1 VNCKE
6 GKIFV
11 IYMTGKVLIS
21 LTSNNDSF
29 TNKKSGDIS
38 TAKLS
43 KNMNRTLTGGNKKK
57 GG

>member
-1 VNCKE
+1 
-6 GKIFV
+6 
-11 IYMTGKVLIS
+11 MTGKVLIS

-43 KNMNRTLTGGNKKK
+43 RNMNRTLTGGNKKK